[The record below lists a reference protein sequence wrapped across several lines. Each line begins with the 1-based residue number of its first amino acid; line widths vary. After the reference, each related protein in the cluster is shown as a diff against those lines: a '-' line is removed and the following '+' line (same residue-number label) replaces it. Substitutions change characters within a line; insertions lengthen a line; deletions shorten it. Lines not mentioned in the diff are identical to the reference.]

1 VPIISDKSYQ
11 SNLTNEGGLAGTF
24 RFLKDIMGLWLVQQ
38 CRAAWASRGRAY
50 DYEALAEMAAAAPG
64 FRSWIDPDDPSFLK
78 PGDMSTRIIS
88 FCERTG
94 QTAPTSDAEVI
105 RCVLESLALKYR
117 YVLALLEEASGRRV
131 EVMHIVGGGSRNRL
145 LCQMTANAIGRPV
158 IAGPDEATAL
168 GNALAQWLA
177 LGIIGSHVE
186 GRRILCESAS
196 LVRFEPRETAR
207 WDEAYARFQ
216 RLVVP
221 GSDF

>member
-1 VPIISDKSYQ
+1 
-11 SNLTNEGGLAGTF
+11 
-24 RFLKDIMGLWLVQQ
+24 
-38 CRAAWASRGRAY
+38 
-50 DYEALAEMAAAAPG
+50 
-64 FRSWIDPDDPSFLK
+64 
-78 PGDMSTRIIS
+78 MSTRIIS